1 MVVSLYVLSLHNE
14 IDSLQ
19 SCKVVSPTELVI
31 TRLYFILNRFK
42 MFDTKRWLQRIDFIM

>member
-14 IDSLQ
+14 VDSLQ
-19 SCKVVSPTELVI
+19 SCKVVSLTELVI
-31 TRLYFILNRFK
+31 TRLYFILNRFN